1 MNDRPRNLA
10 KRSIAGAFWTSLA
23 MGALA
28 IAELVS
34 LVVLARLLSPEDF
47 GLFAA
52 VLIFIRFS
60 GVFGGLGVAPAIV
73 QRPTLEESHLRVGFT
88 LSILFSLSVAALVWA
103 TAPALAHV
111 LHLPEVTPFVRAASF
126 VFVFQGIAMVAQ
138 ASAQRKLRFRW
149 LAAVDAG
156 AFAVGFVIVGPI
168 LALLEFGTW
177 ALIAALLTQNALRMV
192 VLLASQPHPKRPMLE
207 RRAAADLMYFG
218 TGFTLA
224 KTCNYLA
231 SQTDRLVVGRW
242 MGTGSLGVYS
252 LISQLMNTPSVIFG
266 NVLDRVL
273 FPTMALVQSEP
284 ARLAR
289 AYRTG
294 AAACGLVMLPAGVVL
309 AALAPEV
316 VHIMLGRGWADGVVP
331 LQILAAGMLF
341 RTSNKLSDS
350 VARATGSVYRRAWR
364 QAVYCCAVAIGA
376 LIGQFW
382 GLPGVAAGVV
392 LALASNFLLMAQL
405 SLSVTGLSWSRF
417 TVAHLPGLA
426 QASVTGT
433 LAWLLAGRLRD
444 LGVHPALVL
453 AEVGLAAGVTGI
465 ILSAL
470 LPTLFLGADVQSAL
484 RTTASLL
491 LKLRR
496 RSWEDPGRNSGA
508 S

>member
-1 MNDRPRNLA
+1 MNDRPRSLA
-10 KRSIAGAFWTSLA
+10 KRSIAGAFWTSLS

-47 GLFAA
+47 GVYAA
-52 VLIFIRFS
+52 VLIVVRFS

-73 QRPTLEESHLRVGFT
+73 QRPMLETRHLRVGFT
-88 LSILFSLSVAALVWA
+88 LSILFSLSVAALVWVI
-103 TAPALAHV
+103 APALAQL
-111 LHLPEVTPFVRAASF
+111 LHLPGLTHFVRAASF

-138 ASAQRKLRFRW
+138 ASAQRELRFRW

-156 AFAVGFVIVGPI
+156 AFTVGFVIVGPS

-177 ALIAALLTQNALRMV
+177 ALIAALLTQDAVRMV
-192 VLLASQPHPKRPMLE
+192 VLLASRPHPKRPMLE
-207 RRAAADLMYFG
+207 RRAVADLLYFG

-224 KTCNYLA
+224 KICNYLA

-242 MGTGSLGVYS
+242 MGTGSLGVYT

-294 AAACGLVMLPAGVVL
+294 AAACGLVMLPAGVML

-350 VARATGSVYRRAWR
+350 VARATGAVYRRAWR
-364 QAVYCCAVAIGA
+364 QAVYCCAVAVGA
-376 LIGQFW
+376 FVGKFW
-382 GLPGVAAGVV
+382 GLPGVAAGVL
-392 LALASNFLLMAQL
+392 LALATNFLLIAQL
-405 SLSVTGLSWSRF
+405 SLSVTGLSWPQF
-417 TVAHLPGLA
+417 AAAHLPGLA
-426 QASVTGT
+426 QASVIGT
-433 LAWLLAGRLRD
+433 TAWLLADRLRD
-444 LGVHPALVL
+444 LGIHPALLL
-453 AEVGLAAGVTGI
+453 AEVSLAAVVTAI
-465 ILSAL
+465 TLSAL
-470 LPTLFLGADVQSAL
+470 LPTVFLGPDGQSAL
-484 RTTASLL
+484 RTTAPLVT
-491 LKLRR
+491 KLRR
-496 RSWEDPGRNSGA
+496 RLRARSSNPKA

>member
-1 MNDRPRNLA
+1 MSDRPRSLA
-10 KRSIAGAFWTSLA
+10 KRSIAGAFWTSLS

-34 LVVLARLLSPEDF
+34 LIVLARLLSPDDF
-47 GLFAA
+47 GLYAA
-52 VLIFIRFS
+52 ALIVIRFS

-73 QRPTLEESHLRVGFT
+73 QRPTLEVRHLRVGFT

-103 TAPALAHV
+103 IAPALAHAMQMPG
-111 LHLPEVTPFVRAASF
+111 LTPFVRAASF
-126 VFVFQGIAMVAQ
+126 SFVFQGISMVAQ
-138 ASAQRKLRFRW
+138 ASAQRELRFRW

-156 AFAVGFVIVGPI
+156 VFAVGFLIVGPI
-168 LALLEFGTW
+168 LALLGFGTW
-177 ALIAALLTQNALRMV
+177 ALIAALLTQDALRMM
-192 VLLASQPHPKRPMLE
+192 VLLAGQPHPKRPLLE
-207 RRAAADLMYFG
+207 RRPAADLLYFG
-218 TGFTLA
+218 TGFTVG

-242 MGTGSLGVYS
+242 MGAGSLGVYS
-252 LISQLMNTPSVIFG
+252 LISQLMNTPAVIFG

-294 AAACGLVMLPAGVVL
+294 AAACGLVMLPAGVLL
-309 AALAPEV
+309 AVLAPEV

-350 VARATGSVYRRAWR
+350 VARATGAVYRRAWR
-364 QAVYCCAVAIGA
+364 QAVNCCAVAIGA

-405 SLSVTGLSWSRF
+405 SLSVTGLSWSQF
-417 TVAHLPGLA
+417 AAAHLPGLA

-444 LGVHPALVL
+444 LGVHPMLVL
-453 AEVGLAAGVTGI
+453 AEVSAVVVVTAI
-465 ILSAL
+465 TLSAL
-470 LPTLFLGADVQSAL
+470 LPTLFLGADGQSAL
-484 RTTASLL
+484 RTITPLVT
-491 LKLRR
+491 KLRGR
-496 RSWEDPGRNSGA
+496 LRGRSRNPSA